1 MTRLLSIP
9 LLVPSSSTLKDM
21 SAPPPTDRNP
31 HHHAHARER
40 VAADAVPAA
49 RVPVP
54 HDVLGTATTTTA
66 AAPTATTTTT
76 TSSST
81 MPVPIHDHGP
91 VLCAYGVAASPPT
104 PMPTPPPAPAPAPVP
119 ASTTTSSPGPDASL
133 YDRAV
138 ALHARCAALL
148 PPLAAFEPATA
159 LENGGCSW
167 TAHDGGRT
175 SVWPYPSAARR
186 PIEGLHS
193 LDRTIRAELR
203 FLESLLRNPDRI
215 RESHVTATNVLQLEV
230 VVQTLVAEP
239 APVAVMKTFVYYDPC
254 PICAEGDVCTCAP
267 EARREREHSV
277 KVDLVADHGAK
288 WLKLRARNER
298 GVEYEFLDDPHYV
311 SESDDSD
318 SDSNDGNSDLESE
331 FAELA
336 SASRSIRDHFA
347 HYARAAAAHPVHY
360 TPPRVVIRFCH
371 LETPDPRVVA
381 LLESAGLQV
390 EGAAAHATVP
400 HPVPAPLPPLQPVLN
415 LDGST
420 LIALTS
426 DLAHTHTMTSR
437 TASSQAAFAA
447 QLDAEQATPLLA
459 PLVAVLARAD
469 RLVVTQVALDHFRDV
484 AAVVAGPT
492 ERLRVQFLFPS
503 LLPDAAHADPS
514 AVAAAAGILARLP
527 RIHVVPD
534 AMAPVFTQIQAK
546 LDAHGEAR
554 NAAVAAASGTGGR
567 GSKVPPLYVNGRR
580 PGKLKWLHAQ
590 VFGTGHGVRAT
601 TVTANLALVR
611 SLQEL
616 GVPLSVWVHQPRSL
630 TERKDLMLVAAGREE
645 GRGESP

>member
-1 MTRLLSIP
+1 
-9 LLVPSSSTLKDM
+9 M
-21 SAPPPTDRNP
+21 SAPPPTDLP
-31 HHHAHARER
+31 SHHYAHSQER
-40 VAADAVPAA
+40 VPAVHN
-49 RVPVP
+49 VV
-54 HDVLGTATTTTA
+54 GTAATANA
-66 AAPTATTTTT
+66 AAPTPTTTTT
-76 TSSST
+76 TSSSA

-91 VLCAYGVAASPPT
+91 VLCTYGGGTVAPSPLT
-104 PMPTPPPAPAPAPVP
+104 PIPTPPPAPGPSA
-119 ASTTTSSPGPDASL
+119 TTTSSPGPDASL

-167 TAHDGGRT
+167 TAYDGGRT
-175 SVWPYPSAARR
+175 SVWPYLSTQRR

-230 VVQTLVAEP
+230 VVQALVAEP

-254 PICAEGDVCTCAP
+254 PVCDEGDVCTCAP
-267 EARREREHSV
+267 ETRREREHSV
-277 KVDLVADHGAK
+277 KVDLIADHGAK

-311 SESDDSD
+311 SESDESDESD
-318 SDSNDGNSDLESE
+318 SDDSDLEPE
-331 FAELA
+331 IAELA

-347 HYARAAAAHPVHY
+347 HYARAADAHPVHY
-360 TPPRVVIRFCH
+360 SPPRVVIRFCH

-381 LLESAGLQV
+381 LLESAGLEV

-400 HPVPAPLPPLQPVLN
+400 HPVSAPIPPLRPVLN

-514 AVAAAAGILARLP
+514 AVVAAAGILARLP
-527 RIHVVPD
+527 KIHVVPD
-534 AMAPVFTQIQAK
+534 SVAPVFTQIQAK

-554 NAAVAAASGTGGR
+554 NAAIAAAAASGAGTGR

-590 VFGTGHGVRAT
+590 VFGTGHGVQAT

-630 TERKDLMLVAAGREE
+630 TERKDLMLVAAGGAE